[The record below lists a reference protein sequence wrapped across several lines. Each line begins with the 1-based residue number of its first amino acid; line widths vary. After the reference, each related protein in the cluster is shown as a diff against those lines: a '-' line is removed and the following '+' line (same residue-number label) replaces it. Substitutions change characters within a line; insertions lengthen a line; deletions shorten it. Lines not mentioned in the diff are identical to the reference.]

1 MSDPERLVWNA
12 ILAMSQSLPYW
23 VPVVFLAYA
32 IGRKKFGLRLLFLLL
47 TVEAVS
53 IMVAYWSLWWIAM
66 AFNE

>member
-1 MSDPERLVWNA
+1 MDRA
-12 ILAMSQSLPYW
+12 IWSAMIVLSQSPPYW

-32 IGRKKFGLRLLFLLL
+32 IGRKKFGLRFLFLLL

-53 IMVAYWSLWWIAM
+53 IVFAYWSLYFLAM